1 MPSFGKKSL
10 KILDQLHPDLKLLC
24 MEAIERVDF
33 SLICGIRNKEEQ
45 EEAWLKGKS
54 QAHYGKSA
62 HNFTPSR
69 AFDFTPYPCDWDDI
83 KDFKRVAEII
93 IECALELKID
103 ITWGGN
109 FKKQEGDYGHFE
121 LTNWR
126 KINEN

>member
-10 KILDQLHPDLKLLC
+10 KILDQLHHDLKLLC

-33 SLICGIRNKEEQ
+33 SLICGIRNKEDQ
-45 EEAWLKGKS
+45 EKAFNQGQSK
-54 QAHYGKSA
+54 AHYGQSP
-62 HNFTPSR
+62 HNFTPAR
-69 AFDFTPYPCDWDDI
+69 AFDFTPYPCNWNNI
-83 KDFKRVAEII
+83 EDFKRVAEVI
-93 IECALELKID
+93 IECALESEID

-109 FKKQEGDYGHFE
+109 FSNLKDYPHFE